1 MLCASYIF
9 LRFRL
14 LKYSKLSSSTL
25 SCHGSKCFI
34 PLGTDLL
41 PLLENDFVNSK
52 HATMWKEFCIKRC
65 VKFIDFF
72 PFFFKEKDKSS
83 FLEVYRK
90 YYYWNDIHFNAK
102 GNKIIAERLIK
113 EF

>member
-1 MLCASYIF
+1 MNKTYE
-9 LRFRL
+9 L
-14 LKYSKLSSSTL
+14 LEKNNIKMSIAVY
-25 SCHGSKCFI
+25 
-34 PLGTDLL
+34 PW
-41 PLLENDFVNSK
+41 PQQLENDLVNSK

-65 VKFIDFF
+65 VKFINFF